1 MAYFD
6 LQLNGYAG
14 VDFNGDVLDRA
25 SLEMVCQRLESQGV
39 GGILAT
45 VITDSIDVMEGRLG
59 RIATLLEDH
68 PELQRVIRGF
78 HVEGPFINPNPGY
91 RGAHPEDAIIPAD
104 TSLMERLLAAGR
116 GFVRLVTLAPEFDS
130 GLKVTRLLS
139 DRGIVV
145 SAGHT
150 DASLDQL
157 RAAIDN
163 GLTMFTHV
171 GNGCPASMP
180 RHDNIIQRV
189 LSLRGRLWLCFIADG
204 VHIPFFVLS
213 NYLDL
218 IGLEKTIVVTDG
230 IAASDL
236 GPGRYTLGR
245 WELNIGDDLIARSPD
260 GSHLLGST
268 VTMPRTFHNLT
279 NILGLSATAARLLT
293 EDNPHTAF
301 ANAFKDAPVP
311 SPPSV

>member
-14 VDFNGDVLDRA
+14 VDFNGDSLNRA

-45 VITDSIDVMEGRLG
+45 VITDSIGVMEARLG

-68 PELQRVIRGF
+68 PKLQRIIKGI

-91 RGAHPEDAIIPAD
+91 RGAHPDDAIIPAD
-104 TSLMERLLAAGR
+104 GALMERLLAAGR
-116 GFVRLVTLAPEFDS
+116 GFIRLVTLAPEFDS

-139 DRGIVV
+139 DMGIVV
-145 SAGHT
+145 SAGHS

-157 RAAIDN
+157 LAAIDN

-218 IGLEKTIVVTDG
+218 VGLEKTIVVTDG

-236 GPGRYTLGR
+236 GPGRYRFGR

-260 GSHLLGST
+260 SSHLLGST

-279 NILGLSATAARLLT
+279 EILGLSAAAARMLV
-293 EDNPHTAF
+293 EDNPHRAL
-301 ANAFKDAPVP
+301 ANAFKDDPVP
-311 SPPSV
+311 SPASE